1 MSKILKSITFIFIF
15 TLLFSISLLNIVG
28 AQTAPDLNLSFTPT
42 ENLNAS
48 GTTILKIGDL
58 INGTFHYILT
68 ATGASTTEIGA
79 AEVDFSILDENNTID
94 NSGTLILCIDGTT
107 TCDVNTQNILQTTGI
122 SYTFASSSNS
132 YT

>member
-1 MSKILKSITFIFIF
+1 MFKFLRSIIFIFIF
-15 TLLFSISLLNIVG
+15 ALLFIIALVNKVG
-28 AQTAPDLNLSFTPT
+28 AQMAPDLNVAFSPT
-42 ENLNAS
+42 ENVNAS

-58 INGTFHYILT
+58 TNGTFHYTLT
-68 ATGASTTEIGA
+68 ATGASTTEIGG
-79 AEVDFSILDENNTID
+79 AEVDFSILDENDTVD

-107 TCDVNTQNILQTTGI
+107 TCDINTQNILQSTGI